1 MCESDTLDKCKF
13 VPIRFE
19 SEGWL
24 MIAENYGHEDGV
36 NGGHYNATFRTGS

>member
-24 MIAENYGHEDGV
+24 MMAENYGPEDGKWAV
-36 NGGHYNATFRTGS
+36 DIMMQS